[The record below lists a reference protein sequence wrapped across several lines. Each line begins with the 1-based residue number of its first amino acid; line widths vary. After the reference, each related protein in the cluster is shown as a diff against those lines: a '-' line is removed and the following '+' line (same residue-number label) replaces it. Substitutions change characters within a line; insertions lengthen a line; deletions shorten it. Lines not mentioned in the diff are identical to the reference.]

1 MQNDHI
7 DPADLI
13 NENNP
18 NLWDFEILDGVNFM
32 NCNRIHPLKQK
43 EIQKLVNSCAEDN
56 GLDALIIFGSSVEFR
71 CNSKSDI
78 DMVVIRNDGYKKVPN
93 IFFEINSDVDILFDI
108 GERLKKILW
117 ERGVLVYRR
126 G

>member
-18 NLWDFEILDGVNFM
+18 NLWDFEILDGVSFM

-78 DMVVIRNDGYKKVPN
+78 DMVY
-93 IFFEINSDVDILFDI
+93 VDIHA
-108 GERLKKILW
+108 
-117 ERGVLVYRR
+117 YRAT
-126 G
+126 GLEADTEYTFKVVAIDKDGKELGTAKEIKQKTTA

>member
-18 NLWDFEILDGVNFM
+18 NLWDFEILDGVSFM

-78 DMVVIRNDGYKKVPN
+78 DMVVIRMMVIKKYRM
-93 IFFEINSDVDILFDI
+93 IF
-108 GERLKKILW
+108 LK
-117 ERGVLVYRR
+117 
-126 G
+126 

>member
-18 NLWDFEILDGVNFM
+18 NLWDFEILDGVSFM

-43 EIQKLVNSCAEDN
+43 EIQK
-56 GLDALIIFGSSVEFR
+56 
-71 CNSKSDI
+71 
-78 DMVVIRNDGYKKVPN
+78 
-93 IFFEINSDVDILFDI
+93 
-108 GERLKKILW
+108 
-117 ERGVLVYRR
+117 
-126 G
+126 

>member
-18 NLWDFEILDGVNFM
+18 NLWDFEILDCVNFM

-71 CNSKSDI
+71 CSSKSDI
-78 DMVVIRNDGYKKVPN
+78 
-93 IFFEINSDVDILFDI
+93 E
-108 GERLKKILW
+108 
-117 ERGVLVYRR
+117 
-126 G
+126 